1 MSSTL
6 FCVFTNPA
14 TEEQD
19 AEFSAWYDATH
30 IPDILQVSGIKNA
43 RRYQFAKATLP
54 GTDTPATPPS
64 KHRYM
69 TVYEVEGDPGTV
81 MQDFLARTA
90 DGRMPLSPSLD
101 LATLQLGFWQPL
113 GEQLQAG

>member
-1 MSSTL
+1 MASTL

-14 TEEQD
+14 TDEQD

-43 RRYQFAKATLP
+43 QRYTFANATLP
-54 GTDTPATPPS
+54 GTSTPATPPS

-69 TVYEVEGDPGTV
+69 TVYEVESDPGEV

-90 DGRMPLSPSLD
+90 DGRMPLSPLLD

-113 GEQLQAG
+113 GDRLTAS